1 MKLFSLL
8 SFFLLSF
15 SYAQEKLPG
24 KYKNSGL
31 IMGKN
36 WEYVQVQCTICHS
49 ASIITQSRMSRET
62 WKDTIHW
69 MQKTQGLW
77 PLGESE
83 ALILDYLSTYYK
95 PQMSG
100 RRKNLPAHLMP

>member
-1 MKLFSLL
+1 MKFFSLL
-8 SFFLLSF
+8 SFFLLSLA
-15 SYAQEKLPG
+15 YADETMPEKD
-24 KYKNSGL
+24 KATGL

-36 WEYVQVQCTICHS
+36 WEYVQLQCTTCHS
-49 ASIITQSRMSRET
+49 AAIITQSRMSRET
-62 WKDTIHW
+62 WKDTIRW

-95 PQMSG
+95 PQISG
-100 RRKNLPAHLMP
+100 RRKNLPSHLMP